1 MKSTNGDPGHALPVA
16 ASAESEVSYDLWDPG
31 SYLDAVR
38 EDLASAFAP
47 APSLPLAV
55 QGTKPIAKP
64 RRIQETPRFTPGR
77 TPIHGRPIIL
87 RDLRKHASSLL
98 TQEDTSRL
106 LRSLTQRD
114 LSILQ
119 ALHDY
124 RYLNTLQIQ
133 QLFFHGIR
141 SAQMRLQFLSNHGL
155 IYRWQMIDP
164 PGLTRRPSLLLLTP
178 RGGRLLAEFRGHS
191 PWSYI
196 RRAEDARGPC
206 WHVTHDLEANW
217 FFVDLALASRLHV
230 DQGLWLWIGEE
241 SCRSSRRVWAKEHR
255 RPIATPDGE
264 GFYGTRC
271 RVVAFDLEWDRG
283 TESVSRLRSKLRTYV
298 GFYNDTKGADREHV
312 LFVLHRSSRE
322 ELLHHVARE
331 LVAVGPD
338 CCRFWTT
345 TVERIDNVGP
355 LGPLWAAVG
364 KSNPEKD
371 DDEELDEPKP
381 VDPNRLR
388 RRRLIDLSA
397 RETSQRTIADCI
409 GRGSWWERRPG
420 GGEVA

>member
-1 MKSTNGDPGHALPVA
+1 MTSTDGESGHALPDV
-16 ASAESEVSYDLWDPG
+16 ASAEVEFSNDNWDPG

-38 EDLASAFAP
+38 KDLASAFAP
-47 APSLPLAV
+47 APSLPPAV
-55 QGTKPIAKP
+55 QGTNPIAKP
-64 RRIQETPRFTPGR
+64 LRIQEAPRSTPGR

-87 RDLRKHASSLL
+87 RELRKHASSLV
-98 TQEDTSRL
+98 TQETTSRL

-141 SAQMRLQFLSNHGL
+141 STQMRMQFLSNHGL

-196 RRAEDARGPC
+196 RRAEDARDHC
-206 WHVTHDLEANW
+206 WHVTHDLEANG
-217 FFVDLALASRLHV
+217 FFVDLALASRLHM

-241 SCRSSRRVWAKEHR
+241 SCRSSRRVWAKQHR
-255 RPIATPDGE
+255 RPIATPDGG
-264 GFYGTRC
+264 GFYVTRG

-283 TESVSRLRSKLRTYV
+283 TESVSRLRAKLRTYV
-298 GFYNDTKGADREHV
+298 GFYSNTKGADREHV

-331 LVAVGPD
+331 RVFVGPD

-345 TVERIDNVGP
+345 TVERIDHVGP

-364 KSNPEKD
+364 KSDPEKD
-371 DDEELDEPKP
+371 DDEDLDEPKP
-381 VDPNRLR
+381 VDLNRLR
-388 RRRLIDLSA
+388 RRRLTDLLA

>member
-1 MKSTNGDPGHALPVA
+1 MAQDPFGEGDASNNGWVPGPYVT
-16 ASAESEVSYDLWDPG
+16 
-31 SYLDAVR
+31 AVR
-38 EDLASAFAP
+38 KDLVSAFAP
-47 APSLPLAV
+47 APSLPAAV
-55 QGTKPIAKP
+55 QGTNPSAKP
-64 RRIQETPRFTPGR
+64 LRIQETPSLIPRR

-87 RDLRKHASSLL
+87 RDLHKHSSSQL
-98 TQEDTSRL
+98 TQDETSRL

-114 LSILQ
+114 IAILQ

-141 SAQMRLQFLSNHGL
+141 STQMRLQFLSDHGL
-155 IYRWQMIDP
+155 IYRWPMIDP

-196 RRAEDARGPC
+196 RRAEDARDHC
-206 WHVTHDLEANW
+206 WHVTHDLEANG
-217 FFVDLALASRLHV
+217 FFVDLALASRLHM

-241 SCRSSRRVWAKEHR
+241 SCRSSRRVWAKQHR

-264 GFYGTRC
+264 GFYLTRGG
-271 RVVAFDLEWDRG
+271 VVAFDLEWDRG
-283 TESVSRLRSKLRTYV
+283 TESVSRLRAKLRTYV

-331 LVAVGPD
+331 LFLVGRH

-345 TVERIDNVGP
+345 TVERLYHVGP
-355 LGPLWAAVG
+355 LGPLWAAVEESDSG
-364 KSNPEKD
+364 KD
-371 DDEELDEPKP
+371 DDEDLDEPKR
-381 VDPNRLR
+381 VDLQRLR
-388 RRRLIDLSA
+388 RRRLTDLSA
-397 RETSQRTIADCI
+397 RETSPRTIADCI
-409 GRGSWWERRPG
+409 GRGRWWERRPG

>member
-1 MKSTNGDPGHALPVA
+1 MTSIDGESGHALPVA
-16 ASAESEVSYDLWDPG
+16 ASAEGDLSHNDWDPG
-31 SYLDAVR
+31 SYLTAVR
-38 EDLASAFAP
+38 QDLASAFAP
-47 APSLPLAV
+47 APSLPPAV
-55 QGTKPIAKP
+55 QGTNPIAKP
-64 RRIQETPRFTPGR
+64 LRTQETPRTTPGR

-87 RDLRKHASSLL
+87 RDLRKHTSSLL

-124 RYLNTLQIQ
+124 RYVNTLQIQ

-141 SAQMRLQFLSNHGL
+141 SAQMRLKFLSNQGL

-196 RRAEDARGPC
+196 SRAKDARDHC
-206 WHVTHDLEANW
+206 WHVTHDLEANG
-217 FFVDLALASRLHV
+217 FFVDLALASRLQV
-230 DQGLWLWIGEE
+230 DQGLLLWIGEE
-241 SCRSSRRVWAKEHR
+241 SSRSNRRVWAKQHR

-264 GFYGTRC
+264 GFYLTRG
-271 RVVAFDLEWDRG
+271 RVVSFDLEWDRG
-283 TESVSRLRSKLRTYV
+283 TESVTRLRAKLRTYV
-298 GFYNDTKGADREHV
+298 GFYRDTKGADREHV
-312 LFVLHRSSRE
+312 LFVLHRTSRE

-331 LVAVGPD
+331 LVDVGSD

-345 TVERIDNVGP
+345 TVERIDHVGP

-364 KSNPEKD
+364 ESDSGKN

-381 VDPNRLR
+381 VDLKRLR
-388 RRRLIDLSA
+388 RRRLTDLSA

-409 GRGSWWERRPG
+409 GRGSWWEHRPG

>member
-1 MKSTNGDPGHALPVA
+1 MTIVNDDATGTVWVDTPGEGDP
-16 ASAESEVSYDLWDPG
+16 SNDNWDPG
-31 SYLDAVR
+31 SYLDAAQ

-47 APSLPLAV
+47 APSLPPAV
-55 QGTKPIAKP
+55 QGTNPIAKP
-64 RRIQETPRFTPGR
+64 LRTQETPRTTPGR

-87 RDLRKHASSLL
+87 RDLRKHTSSLL

-141 SAQMRLQFLSNHGL
+141 SAQMRLHFLSTQGL
-155 IYRWQMIDP
+155 LYRWRMIDP

-196 RRAEDARGPC
+196 RRAKDARDHC
-206 WHVTHDLEANW
+206 WHVTHDLEANG
-217 FFVDLALASRLHV
+217 FFVDLALTSRLQV
-230 DQGLWLWIGEE
+230 DQGLLLWIGEE
-241 SCRSSRRVWAKEHR
+241 SSRSSRRVWAKERR

-264 GFYGTRC
+264 GYYLTHGRI
-271 RVVAFDLEWDRG
+271 VSFDLEWDRG
-283 TESVSRLRSKLRTYV
+283 TESVNRLRTKLRTYI
-298 GFYNDTKGADREHV
+298 GFYQDTKGADREHI
-312 LFVLHRSSRE
+312 LFVLHRNSRE

-338 CCRFWTT
+338 WCRFWTT
-345 TVERIDNVGP
+345 TVERLDHVGP

-364 KSNPEKD
+364 ESDSGKD
-371 DDEELDEPKP
+371 DDEDLDEPKP
-381 VDPNRLR
+381 VDLKRLR
-388 RRRLIDLSA
+388 RRRLTDLSA
-397 RETSQRTIADCI
+397 RETSQRTIDDCI

>member
-1 MKSTNGDPGHALPVA
+1 MTIVNVDPTGTMSVDTQGEGDP
-16 ASAESEVSYDLWDPG
+16 SNDDWDPG

-47 APSLPLAV
+47 TPSLPPAV
-55 QGTKPIAKP
+55 QGMNPIAKP
-64 RRIQETPRFTPGR
+64 LRIQETPGSTPGR
-77 TPIHGRPIIL
+77 TPIHGRPIII
-87 RDLRKHASSLL
+87 RDLRKHTSSLL
-98 TQEDTSRL
+98 TLEDTSRL

-114 LSILQ
+114 VAILQ

-141 SAQMRLQFLSNHGL
+141 STQMRLQFLSNHGL

-164 PGLTRRPSLLLLTP
+164 PGLTRRPSLLLLTS

-196 RRAEDARGPC
+196 RRAKDARDHC
-206 WHVTHDLEANW
+206 WHVTHDLEANG
-217 FFVDLALASRLHV
+217 FFVDLALASRLQV
-230 DQGLWLWIGEE
+230 DQGLLLWIGEE
-241 SCRSSRRVWAKEHR
+241 SSRSTRRVWAKERR

-264 GFYGTRC
+264 GFYFARG
-271 RVVAFDLEWDRG
+271 RVVSFDLEWDRG
-283 TESVSRLRSKLRTYV
+283 TESVSRLRAKLRTYV
-298 GFYNDTKGADREHV
+298 GFYQDTKGADREHV
-312 LFVLHRSSRE
+312 LFVLHRNSRE
-322 ELLHHVARE
+322 ELLHHAAHE
-331 LVAVGPD
+331 LFGIGRD

-345 TVERIDNVGP
+345 TVERIDHVGP

-364 KSNPEKD
+364 RPDSAKD
-371 DDEELDEPKP
+371 DDEEPCDAKP
-381 VDPNRLR
+381 VDLR
-388 RRRLIDLSA
+388 RLHRKRLTELPA
-397 RETSQRTIADCI
+397 RETSRRTIADCI

>member
-1 MKSTNGDPGHALPVA
+1 MAHRRGSDRDCA
-16 ASAESEVSYDLWDPG
+16 AGLEYAVLLEVTVHFASDLYQNP
-31 SYLDAVR
+31 
-38 EDLASAFAP
+38 AFG
-47 APSLPLAV
+47 V
-55 QGTKPIAKP
+55 VCD
-64 RRIQETPRFTPGR
+64 R
-77 TPIHGRPIIL
+77 
-87 RDLRKHASSLL
+87 
-98 TQEDTSRL
+98 
-106 LRSLTQRD
+106 
-114 LSILQ
+114 Q
-119 ALHDY
+119 A
-124 RYLNTLQIQ
+124 
-133 QLFFHGIR
+133 
-141 SAQMRLQFLSNHGL
+141 NHGL
-155 IYRWQMIDP
+155 IYRWHMIDP

-178 RGGRLLAEFRGHS
+178 RGGRLLAELRGHS

-196 RRAEDARGPC
+196 RRAEDARDHC
-206 WHVTHDLEANW
+206 WHVTHDLEANG

-230 DQGLWLWIGEE
+230 DQGLWLWVGEE
-241 SCRSSRRVWAKEHR
+241 SCRSSRRVWAKQHR

-264 GFYGTRC
+264 GFYVTRG

-283 TESVSRLRSKLRTYV
+283 TESVSRLRAKLRTYV

-331 LVAVGPD
+331 LVAVEPD

-345 TVERIDNVGP
+345 TVERIDHVGP

-364 KSNPEKD
+364 ESDSGKD
-371 DDEELDEPKP
+371 DDSELDEPKA
-381 VDPNRLR
+381 VDLQRLR
-388 RRRLIDLSA
+388 RKRLTDLSA

>member
-1 MKSTNGDPGHALPVA
+1 MLKGTSDEGD
-16 ASAESEVSYDLWDPG
+16 ASNNRWDPG
-31 SYLDAVR
+31 PYITAVR
-38 EDLASAFAP
+38 EDLVSAFAP

-55 QGTKPIAKP
+55 QGTNPSAKP
-64 RRIQETPRFTPGR
+64 LRIQETLSSTPRR

-87 RDLRKHASSLL
+87 RHLRKHSSSLL
-98 TQEDTSRL
+98 TQEETSRL

-114 LSILQ
+114 VAILQ

-133 QLFFHGIR
+133 QLFFHGLR

-164 PGLTRRPSLLLLTP
+164 PGLTRRPSVLLLTP

-196 RRAEDARGPC
+196 RRAKDARDHC
-206 WHVTHDLEANW
+206 WHVTHDLEANG
-217 FFVDLALASRLHV
+217 FFVDLALAGRMQV
-230 DQGLWLWIGEE
+230 DQGLLLWIGEE
-241 SCRSSRRVWAKEHR
+241 SSRSSRRTWAKAHR

-264 GFYGTRC
+264 GLYLSRDRTIT
-271 RVVAFDLEWDRG
+271 FDLEWDRG
-283 TESVSRLRSKLRTYV
+283 TESIGRLRSKLRTYV
-298 GFYNDTKGADREHV
+298 GFYEDTKGADREHV
-312 LFVLHRSSRE
+312 LFVLHRTSRE
-322 ELLHHVARE
+322 ELFHRLARE
-331 LVAVGPD
+331 LFLTGRH

-345 TVERIDNVGP
+345 TVERIDHVGP

-364 KSNPEKD
+364 ESDSGKD
-371 DDEELDEPKP
+371 DDEELAEPKP
-381 VDPNRLR
+381 VDPKRLR
-388 RRRLIDLSA
+388 RRHLADLSA
-397 RETSQRTIADCI
+397 RETSPRTIADCI

>member
-1 MKSTNGDPGHALPVA
+1 
-16 ASAESEVSYDLWDPG
+16 
-31 SYLDAVR
+31 VR
-38 EDLASAFAP
+38 QDLASAFAP
-47 APSLPLAV
+47 APSLRLAV
-55 QGTKPIAKP
+55 QRTNPITKPL
-64 RRIQETPRFTPGR
+64 RIQKTPRSSPGR

-87 RDLRKHASSLL
+87 RDLHKHSSSLL
-98 TQEDTSRL
+98 TQEETSRL

-114 LSILQ
+114 VAILQ

-124 RYLNTLQIQ
+124 RYLNTLQTQ
-133 QLFFHGIR
+133 QLLFHGIR
-141 SAQMRLQFLSNHGL
+141 SAQLRLQFLSNHGL

-196 RRAEDARGPC
+196 RRAKDARDHC
-206 WHVTHDLEANW
+206 WHVTHDLEANG

-230 DQGLWLWIGEE
+230 DQGLLLWIGEE
-241 SCRSSRRVWAKEHR
+241 TSRSGRRIWAKEHR

-264 GFYGTRC
+264 GFYLTRG
-271 RVVAFDLEWDRG
+271 RVVSFDLEWDRG
-283 TESVSRLRSKLRTYV
+283 TESVSRLRAKLRTYV
-298 GFYNDTKGADREHV
+298 GYYEDTKGADHEHV

-331 LVAVGPD
+331 LFDIGRD

-345 TVERIDNVGP
+345 TVERIDHVGP

-364 KSNPEKD
+364 RPDSARD
-371 DDEELDEPKP
+371 DDEEPGDAKP
-381 VDPNRLR
+381 ADLKRLHR
-388 RRRLIDLSA
+388 KRLTDLPA

>member
-1 MKSTNGDPGHALPVA
+1 MTSTDGESGHALPVGA
-16 ASAESEVSYDLWDPG
+16 ADEDDFSTNNWDPG

-38 EDLASAFAP
+38 KDLASAFAP
-47 APSLPLAV
+47 APSLPPAV
-55 QGTKPIAKP
+55 QGTNPIAKP
-64 RRIQETPRFTPGR
+64 LGIQETPSLIPRR

-87 RDLRKHASSLL
+87 RDLHKHSSSQL
-98 TQEDTSRL
+98 TQDETSRL

-114 LSILQ
+114 IAILQ

-155 IYRWQMIDP
+155 IYRWHMIDP

-191 PWSYI
+191 PWRYI
-196 RRAEDARGPC
+196 RRAKDARDHC
-206 WHVTHDLEANW
+206 WHVTHDLEANG

-230 DQGLWLWIGEE
+230 DQGLLLWIGEE
-241 SCRSSRRVWAKEHR
+241 SSRSSRRVWGKQHR

-264 GFYGTRC
+264 GFYVTRG
-271 RVVAFDLEWDRG
+271 RLVAFDLEWDRG
-283 TESVSRLRSKLRTYV
+283 TESVSRLRAKLRTYV

-312 LFVLHRSSRE
+312 LFALHRSSRE
-322 ELLHHVARE
+322 ELLHRVARE
-331 LVAVGPD
+331 LVAGGPD

-345 TVERIDNVGP
+345 TVERIDHVGP

-364 KSNPEKD
+364 ESDSGKD
-371 DDEELDEPKP
+371 DDEELDEAKP
-381 VDPNRLR
+381 VDLQRLR
-388 RRRLIDLSA
+388 RRRLTDLPA

-409 GRGSWWERRPG
+409 GRGSWWEHRPG